1 MDLGSVGGLI
11 GGSAAVIIG
20 ILWAGSPLG
29 AYFDIP
35 SIFIV
40 VVGSIMSTAIAF
52 PLKKCLG
59 IFGFLRWAFFSKAA
73 DPAQT
78 IDMLVT
84 FSEKA
89 RREGLLALEDD
100 VSEVSDP
107 FLKKGIQ
114 LVVDGTDPELVRNLL
129 STDLNNIGERH
140 MEGINL
146 MIFAA
151 GIAPAYGMVGTLIGL
166 IAMLRNLE
174 DKASL
179 GPNMAVALITT
190 MYGSL
195 MANLI
200 LTPLATKLDSVNKNE
215 LMMKEIMIEGT
226 LSIQQGDNPRIVK
239 EKLASYLPPAQRAS
253 LGGDER
259 D

>member
-11 GGSAAVIIG
+11 GGAAAIIIG
-20 ILWAGSPLG
+20 ILWAGSPLS
-29 AYFDIP
+29 AYIDIP

-40 VVGSIMSTAIAF
+40 VVGTIMSTLISF
-52 PLKKCLG
+52 PMKKVLG
-59 IFGFLRWAFFSKAA
+59 IAGFVRWAFFSKAA

-100 VSEVSDP
+100 VSEVSDT

-129 STDLNNIGERH
+129 STDLNNIEQRH

-146 MIFAA
+146 LIYAA
-151 GIAPAYGMVGTLIGL
+151 GVAPAYGMAGTLIGL

-190 MYGSL
+190 MYGSI
-195 MANLI
+195 MANLF
-200 LTPLATKLDSVNKNE
+200 LSPLANKLDSNNKRE

-239 EKLASYLPPAQRAS
+239 EKLASYLPPAQRAG

-259 D
+259 E

>member
-1 MDLGSVGGLI
+1 MDIATVGGLI
-11 GGSAAVIIG
+11 GGAAAIIIG
-20 ILWAGSPLG
+20 IMLAGTPLT
-29 AYFDIP
+29 AFIDMP
-35 SIFIV
+35 SVFIV
-40 VVGSIMSTAIAF
+40 VVGALMSTLISF
-52 PLKKCLG
+52 PLKKFLG
-59 IFGFLRWAFFSKAA
+59 FFGFVRWAFFTKND
-73 DPAQT
+73 DPAKI

-100 VSEVSDP
+100 ITEVNDP

-129 STDLNNIGERH
+129 STDLNNVEERH

-146 MIFAA
+146 MIYMA
-151 GIAPAYGMVGTLIGL
+151 GVAPAYGMAGTLIGL

-190 MYGSL
+190 MYGSIL
-195 MANLI
+195 ANLL
-200 LTPLATKLDSVNKNE
+200 LTPLSNKLDCNNKRE

-239 EKLASYLPPAQRAS
+239 EKLASYLPPAQRTA
-253 LGGDER
+253 LGGDEKE
-259 D
+259 